1 MRPSYVVDPSSN
13 ALGRF
18 DAVRDERARAPE
30 LNRTIMTVLVLT
42 GLCFGAFGSRV
53 AHSAEDQRT
62 TLSDYRKAAEDRTR
76 TPGGKTSPRD
86 IGPDYNDVG
95 NKPRQFDIGVAL
107 YDANDFSGAYAIWL
121 PLAQKND
128 LAAQR
133 NVAHLLRRG
142 KGTPQDLAR
151 ALYFYERASD
161 GGLVSAAVNAGMM
174 HLRGEGT
181 RADPETALRYL
192 TVGVKSKHPVAL
204 YEVSLLLANGSGVT
218 KNPQKA
224 RTYLELSARAGY
236 EPAVQKLNDVKA
248 ADLISAQTK
257 TRQLTAAK
265 TKVLPQKTKMPRQS
279 ISLPAP
285 SASLRTRHVTP
296 LPQAPAPKTATRAEL
311 ASGIQLVKPEQGRRF
326 VEGSQHYDAGR
337 YLDAARVWRQLG
349 HEGVVEA
356 QFRLGE
362 LYFQGQGLPKDTGKA
377 VRWLTQAA
385 ESGHRG
391 AANLLTRAPSPSQ

>member
-1 MRPSYVVDPSSN
+1 MRPSHVVGPSSN
-13 ALGRF
+13 AFVRF
-18 DAVRDERARAPE
+18 DAVRGERARAAE
-30 LNRTIMTVLVLT
+30 LNRTIVTALVLT

-53 AHSAEDQRT
+53 AHSAEEQRT

-76 TPGGKTSPRD
+76 TPGGKTSPGA
-86 IGPDYNDVG
+86 IGPDYNNVG

-142 KGTPQDLAR
+142 KGTPQDLTR

-204 YEVSLLLANGSGVT
+204 YEVSLLLANGWGVT

-257 TRQLTAAK
+257 TRQLRATE
-265 TKVLPQKTKMPRQS
+265 TKVLPQKTKKPRQS

-285 SASLRTRHVTP
+285 SSLRARQVAP
-296 LPQAPAPKTATRAEL
+296 LPQPPVPKTAVRAEL

-326 VEGSQHYDAGR
+326 VEGSQYYEAGR